1 MNPQQF
7 ARQMRYLLLSDTWAD
22 SPGEVVFGA
31 PAANSREG
39 GGVVV
44 TAGPSEEAIKGMGLR
59 PPFCLIYVDDVEAD
73 PEEPG
78 LLLQTFGVVLV
89 AAVEG
94 DPFGERVLMG
104 GPKASVGQS
113 YGRGILEVEAKVRAR
128 IGKLTGADGARA
140 VLAYTGSSSVERVGS
155 KAFAARRYLVR
166 AWCTS
171 EPHYDAPVHLVATG
185 GSGQVALTWTLPPA
199 RFDRLSVILRRASGS
214 TAPTSATD
222 GTGVTL
228 SGATATSVTDTV
240 AAGTYSYAL
249 FESYDETGSGSA
261 ERYSSQVLGSYRN
274 GVVAT

>member
-1 MNPQQF
+1 
-7 ARQMRYLLLSDTWAD
+7 MRYLLLSDTWAD
-22 SPGEVVFGA
+22 TPTEVVFGQ

-44 TAGPSEEAIKGMGLR
+44 TAGPSEEALKGMGLR

-73 PEEPG
+73 GEEPG
-78 LLLQTFGVVLV
+78 LILQTFGVVLV

-104 GPKASVGQS
+104 GPRLTVGQS
-113 YGRGILEVEAKVRAR
+113 YGRGILEVEAKVRAK
-128 IGKLTGADGARA
+128 IGKLTGADGTRA
-140 VLAYTGSSSVERVGS
+140 VLQYTGSASVERVGS
-155 KAFAARRYLVR
+155 KAFAARRYNVK

-185 GSGQVALTWTLPPA
+185 GSGQVSLSWTLPPA
-199 RFDRLSVILRRASGS
+199 RFDRLSVILRRATGA
-214 TAPTSATD
+214 TAPTSATT

-228 SGATATSVTDTV
+228 ASATATSVTDTV
-240 AAGTYSYAL
+240 AAGTYSYSVW
-249 FESYDETGSGSA
+249 ESYDETGSGTA

-274 GVVAT
+274 SVVVT